1 MRKEKDMINTNHPL
15 YLEDLAQAAAMIP
28 AEAAHKTV
36 LITGASGLI
45 GSFLTDSFLFANQ
58 HSGCGIHV
66 YAMGRNLQK
75 LQARFA
81 DHETDGKLTL
91 LARDILVPLDDNL
104 SFDYII
110 HLASNADPK
119 AYAAHP
125 AGTITTNVIGTYHVL
140 EYAKKHPG
148 CRVFLASTMEVYGT
162 MPPGNITTEEEFGLI
177 DFNKIRSGYPE
188 GKRTSELMLRGYAE
202 EYGIE
207 GAVGRLGYIYG
218 PTMTE
223 TDSKVVAQFIRK
235 AMAREDIVLK
245 SRGEQRR
252 SYCYISDAA
261 AGVLTVLFK
270 GETGAYNIANRNS
283 NVTICG
289 MAKTAAELAGTKVIF
304 DLPEAD
310 EKKGFSVSQ
319 DALLNEDKLLNLG
332 WTPRYTLEDGL
343 KRTIRILT

>member
-1 MRKEKDMINTNHPL
+1 MINTNHPL
-15 YLEDLAQAAAMIP
+15 YLEDLAQAAAVIP
-28 AEAAHKTV
+28 AEADHKAV

-45 GSFLTDSFLFANQ
+45 GSFLTDAFLYANQ
-58 HSGCGIHV
+58 HKGMGIHV

-75 LQARFA
+75 LQTRFVGHEA
-81 DHETDGKLTL
+81 DEKQTL
-91 LARDILVPLDDNL
+91 IAGDILAPLDDEL

-125 AGTITTNVIGTYHVL
+125 AGTITTNVIGTYNVL

-162 MPPGNITTEEEFGLI
+162 MPPGNITTEDEFGLI
-177 DFNKIRSGYPE
+177 DFNKVRSGYPE

-245 SRGEQRR
+245 SKGEQKR